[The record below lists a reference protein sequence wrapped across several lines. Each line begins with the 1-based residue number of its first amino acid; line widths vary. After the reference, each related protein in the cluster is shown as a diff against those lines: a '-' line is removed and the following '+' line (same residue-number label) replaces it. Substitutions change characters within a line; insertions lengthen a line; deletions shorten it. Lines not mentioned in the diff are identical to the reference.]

1 MKMIKVGFGREII
14 TPARGLPLVGY
25 FNPRPNAGVL
35 DDLYVKTILFQNG
48 NCTGGVV
55 SFDLAFLTREIVAA
69 IRKQLDK
76 SGVTFGANLI
86 FCATHTHTGP
96 YTCHFL
102 ELHADR
108 KYITYLINKAALAVR
123 KAKDNLY
130 QSTLYYGSVR
140 ENPFAFNRRFFM
152 KDGRVKTNPGKKN
165 PDIVKPEGT
174 VDREIGILAIEQEK
188 RTVAVVANIVNHG
201 DTIGGNLVSA
211 DWPGQMEKAIQ
222 EKCGYEVPV
231 ITLLGA
237 SGNINHFDV
246 SSKRNQTCYQE
257 AKRIGKGYA
266 KIILENINKLKK
278 LQDSQLRIRSKT
290 VTIPYRIITQ
300 KEVQNAK
307 RVLKEKPPA
316 TDRDLTS
323 EDLARGDRAV
333 VYFLADQLI
342 RFKRK
347 YSGKKR
353 DFELISIKFGKD
365 LAISSLP
372 GEPFTEIGLE
382 IKKRSPFRRTF
393 VVSLSQGR
401 CGYVPLKECF
411 KRGGYEILPIEG
423 GGPHEDAAELLIR
436 NSLETLR

>member
-1 MKMIKVGFGREII
+1 MKMIKVGLGREII

-35 DDLYVKTILFQNG
+35 DDLYVKTALFQNG
-48 NCTGGVV
+48 NSTGGIV
-55 SFDLAFLTREIVAA
+55 SFDLCFLTREIVAA
-69 IRKQLDK
+69 IRKRLDK
-76 SGVTFGANLI
+76 LGITFGNNLI

-96 YTCHFL
+96 YTCDFF
-102 ELHADR
+102 EVSAGR
-108 KYITYLINKAALAVR
+108 EYVTYLINKAALAVR
-123 KAKDNLY
+123 QAKDNLY
-130 QSTLYYGSVR
+130 PSTLYYGSVR
-140 ENPFAFNRRFFM
+140 ENPFAFNRRYFM

-174 VDREIGILAIEQEK
+174 VDREIGILAIEQDK
-188 RTVAVVANIVNHG
+188 RTVGIMANIANHG
-201 DTIGGNLVSA
+201 DTIGGHLVSA

-222 EKCGYEVPV
+222 GKFGYQVPV
-231 ITLLGA
+231 ITLVGP
-237 SGNINHFDV
+237 SGNINHLDV
-246 SSKRNQTCYQE
+246 GTRRNQTCYQE

-266 KIILENINKLKK
+266 KIILENIIELKK
-278 LQDSQLRIRSKT
+278 VQGSQLRIDSKS
-290 VTIPYRIITQ
+290 VPIRYRIISQ
-300 KEVQNAK
+300 KEVRNAK
-307 RVLKEKPPA
+307 RVLKEKPPT

-333 VYFLADQLI
+333 AYLFADQLL

-353 DFELISIKFGKD
+353 YFELISIKFGKD

-382 IKKRSPFRRTF
+382 IKKRSPFRKTF

-411 KRGGYEILPIEG
+411 KRGGYEILPKEG
-423 GGPHEDAAELLIR
+423 GGPHEDTAELLIR
-436 NSLETLR
+436 NSLEMLR